1 MRIKPLKPW
10 DQKLDIYMVRFVVVV
25 ALLVLAAQVFLTGD
39 PFEQSVEP
47 AMSHEFTAPPRAVA
61 ARDFSKP
68 VVTFKLKGF
77 SSLPLARVLVNGE
90 SAGVFSERYV
100 TVFVGE
106 GDTLEIDGTRYN
118 RPFEIE
124 VLDVGR
130 GVAGPQ
136 PGLSVKVNG
145 GVCAVGVVRMSR

>member
-1 MRIKPLKPW
+1 
-10 DQKLDIYMVRFVVVV
+10 
-25 ALLVLAAQVFLTGD
+25 
-39 PFEQSVEP
+39 
-47 AMSHEFTAPPRAVA
+47 
-61 ARDFSKP
+61 
-68 VVTFKLKGF
+68 
-77 SSLPLARVLVNGE
+77 VLVNGE

-106 GDTLEIDGTRYN
+106 GNTLEIDGTRYN

>member
-1 MRIKPLKPW
+1 VRIKPLKPW

-77 SSLPLARVLVNGE
+77 FHCRWPECL
-90 SAGVFSERYV
+90 
-100 TVFVGE
+100 
-106 GDTLEIDGTRYN
+106 
-118 RPFEIE
+118 
-124 VLDVGR
+124 
-130 GVAGPQ
+130 
-136 PGLSVKVNG
+136 
-145 GVCAVGVVRMSR
+145 

>member
-1 MRIKPLKPW
+1 MKMQPSKHW
-10 DQKLDIYMVRFVVVV
+10 DQKLDIFLVRVVVV
-25 ALLVLAAQVFLTGD
+25 AALLVLAAQVFLWSD
-39 PFEQSVEP
+39 PFEQNIETALSCD
-47 AMSHEFTAPPRAVA
+47 FCAPPYSA
-61 ARDFSKP
+61 ATKDFSKP

-77 SSLPLARVLVNGE
+77 SALPLARVLVNGE

-106 GDTLEIDGTRYN
+106 GDTLEIDGTRYD

-130 GVAGPQ
+130 GVLSPQ
-136 PGLSVKVNG
+136 PGSSITVDG
-145 GVCAVGVVRMSR
+145 GVSVIGVVRVSK